1 MTRSVETFAE
11 MLTRL
16 LAEKGLTQ
24 RALADAVGVSQ
35 SYVAQQTRGI
45 GTFAADRIEGW
56 ADALRLKGRERE
68 RFRILALLTHCPE
81 EIRAYVAK
89 LETRKQGG

>member
-1 MTRSVETFAE
+1 MTRPMETFAE

-16 LAEKGLTQ
+16 LAEKDLTQ
-24 RALADAVGVSQ
+24 RELADAVGVSQ

-45 GTFAADRIEGW
+45 GTFAPDRIEGW
-56 ADALRLKGRERE
+56 ADALRLQGRERK

-81 EIRAYVAK
+81 EIREHVAK
-89 LETRKQGG
+89 LEARKT